1 MVYRVWLAPLLLGF
15 IASSGC
21 GDNGPGPDEPPPATG
36 SVDVGNDFFESATN
50 GSEPAVDTVSVNG
63 TITWTWTEVGDHG
76 VAFDEFPDIPPSD
89 ILFEAGS
96 QHSVTFPT
104 AGTFA
109 YTCSVH
115 RSRMSGTIVV
125 R

>member
-1 MVYRVWLAPLLLGF
+1 MGYRTWFMPLLFGF
-15 IASSGC
+15 IGSSGC
-21 GDNGPGPDEPPPATG
+21 GDNDPGPTEPPLA
-36 SVDVGNDFFESATN
+36 SAAVDVGNDFFQSATN
-50 GSEPAVDTVSVNG
+50 SSEPAVDTVAVNG

-76 VAFDEFPDIPPSD
+76 VAFDDYPDIPPSD

-96 QHSVTFPT
+96 QHSVTFPA

-109 YTCSVH
+109 YTCAVH
-115 RSRMSGTIVV
+115 RTRMSGVVVV